1 MKANCCLWDS
11 DPERSMQYLAIRE
24 SPESEKS
31 GKSTPYG
38 LTGDL
43 IGKETC
49 PTIIALTH
57 VAFCFVSVVPYCE
70 PHISLRTRD
79 RIRIYHGSH
88 FTLDGRVFYFT
99 LVSD

>member
-1 MKANCCLWDS
+1 
-11 DPERSMQYLAIRE
+11 MQYLAIRE

-57 VAFCFVSVVPYCE
+57 VAFCCASVVLYCE
-70 PHISLRTRD
+70 PILVLGHVTELGFITG
-79 RIRIYHGSH
+79 H
-88 FTLDGRVFYFT
+88 TL
-99 LVSD
+99 L